1 MKKLLTLIFAVA
13 STQLFAQSWELDKSH
28 TNIKFTVTHMV
39 VSEVDGTFGD
49 FSGTVTGG
57 DDKFVGAAVE
67 FTAQTA
73 SVDTDSERRDTH
85 LKSDDFFNAEK
96 FPTIKFSGKI
106 VNEGGKY
113 YLAGNFTMRDVTK
126 PVKFD
131 VKYNGKVDTGR
142 GMKAGFKVTGA
153 INRFDYGLK
162 WDAALEAG
170 GLVVADEVQI
180 TCNVELNA
188 PKS

>member
-1 MKKLLTLIFAVA
+1 
-13 STQLFAQSWELDKSH
+13 
-28 TNIKFTVTHMV
+28 
-39 VSEVDGTFGD
+39 
-49 FSGTVTGG
+49 
-57 DDKFVGAAVE
+57 
-67 FTAQTA
+67 
-73 SVDTDSERRDTH
+73 
-85 LKSDDFFNAEK
+85 
-96 FPTIKFSGKI
+96 
-106 VNEGGKY
+106 
-113 YLAGNFTMRDVTK
+113 VTK